1 MKLLISIYFFILAII
16 QMGLFFGVY
25 HYYRSQNLVK
35 PSPYWMSSLLASIIG
50 LLIFGAGIVA
60 LTDINNPEFN
70 FTVANTLFY
79 SASVLQVLFCQS
91 LIQKISKNLKIAFG
105 ISLIVFFFAFEYLRQ
120 NANFEVRTIFVVTLV
135 SILYGWQILI
145 LNQKKRQ
152 APSRQLLYLQY
163 ASCAEMF
170 FALGR
175 IVILIV
181 SGLPILQVDQ
191 IPQILILFTIAQ
203 LVMTTLSYIAIG
215 GYWAEQIAMANL
227 KSHIENQEIKR
238 LLQER
243 EQLIGSLLKANK
255 SASTGALSASIAHEL
270 NQPLGASSLNI
281 QFLQKKL
288 ADGEL
293 NPQLQKEIFATL
305 LSDNQR
311 AARIISSLRSIF
323 SDGEVNASKLNLA
336 DLVQTVLNITKPELT
351 AKNIQVVLRLQPN
364 LLASANTSEIQ
375 QVVLNLINNGIEA
388 LVASDRIDKK
398 LTIEGAYSDSG
409 VQISVADN
417 GDGLSEES
425 QSHLFELLSSTKGSG
440 MGLGLWLCKHI
451 ISRHGGSI
459 WFEGNP
465 GGGAKFVFQLPPEVI
480 RSSQT

>member
-25 HYYRSQNLVK
+25 HYYRTQNLVK

-50 LLIFGAGIVA
+50 LLIFGAGIVT
-60 LTDINNPEFN
+60 LKDINNPEFN
-70 FTVANTLFY
+70 FTVANALFY

-91 LIQKISKNLKIAFG
+91 LIQKVSKNLKIGFG
-105 ISLIVFFFAFEYLRQ
+105 ISLIIFFFVFEYLRQ

-227 KSHIENQEIKR
+227 KSHTENQEIKR

-288 ADGEL
+288 ADGEI
-293 NPQLQKEIFATL
+293 NPELQKEILDTL

-323 SDGEVNASKLNLA
+323 SDGEVNTSQVNLV
-336 DLVQTVLNITKPELT
+336 DLVQAVLNIAKPELT
-351 AKNIQVVLRLQPN
+351 VKNIQVVLRLQPN
-364 LLASANTSEIQ
+364 LLASANASEIQ
-375 QVVLNLINNGIEA
+375 QVMLNLINNSIEA

-398 LTIEGAYSDSG
+398 LTIEGAYSDNG

-417 GDGLSEES
+417 GEGLSEDS
-425 QSHLFELLSSTKGSG
+425 RSHLFELLSSTKGSG

-459 WFEGNP
+459 WFEANP
-465 GGGAKFVFQLPPEVI
+465 SGGAKFVFQLPPEVI

>member
-1 MKLLISIYFFILAII
+1 
-16 QMGLFFGVY
+16 MGLFFGVY

-35 PSPYWMSSLLASIIG
+35 PSPYWMSSLLASILG
-50 LLIFGAGIVA
+50 LLIFGAGVLT
-60 LTDINNPEFN
+60 LTDIKNPEFN
-70 FTVANTLFY
+70 FTVANVLFY
-79 SASVLQVLFCQS
+79 SAAVLQVLFCQS
-91 LIQKISKNLKIAFG
+91 LNKEISKQLKIGFG
-105 ISLIVFFFAFEYLRQ
+105 ISLIVFFFTFEYLRQ

-135 SILYGWQILI
+135 SILYSWQILI
-145 LNQKKRQ
+145 LNQKKRK

-163 ASCAEMF
+163 ASSAEMF

-175 IVILIV
+175 IVILLA

-203 LVMTTLSYIAIG
+203 LVMTTLSFIAIG

-227 KSHIENQEIKR
+227 KSQTENEEIKR

-288 ADGEL
+288 AEGDL
-293 NPQLQKEIFATL
+293 NNELQKEVLATL

-311 AARIISSLRSIF
+311 AAKIIRSLRSIF
-323 SDGEVNASKLNLA
+323 SDGEMSTSQVNLG
-336 DLVQTVLNITKPELT
+336 DLLQTVLTIAKPELT
-351 AKNIQVVLRLQPN
+351 KKNIQVMLRLHPN
-364 LLASANTSEIQ
+364 LLVNVNASEIQ
-375 QVVLNLINNGIEA
+375 QVMLNLINNGIESLA
-388 LVASDRIDKK
+388 ASNRIDKK
-398 LTIEGAYSDSG
+398 LTIEGAYLDAG

-417 GDGLSEES
+417 GQGLSEES
-425 QSHLFELLSSTKGSG
+425 QSHLFELLSSTKPSG

-451 ISRHGGSI
+451 IGRHGGSI
-459 WFEGNP
+459 WFESNA
-465 GGGAKFVFQLPPEVI
+465 GGGAKFIFQLPYDEK
-480 RSSQT
+480 RLT